1 MRQVRGWLILPAVCI
16 VVAAC
21 RSSNH
26 DTATTSTVLPVADV
40 DGI

>member
-21 RSSNH
+21 SSSNH